1 MSTKFQTEVKEIIET
16 NLGDIELEAIRDA
29 PGGGQ
34 PIKTTFGTES
44 QEKIARGRGWT
55 PISQAIGYSIDT
67 SGYKGRV
74 FVERSAGEIAA
85 WVEFSTGQDAA
96 RYLATVPPEWRALA
110 AQYIRNGRGTIIGQP
125 YLLPAFLKYQIQCV
139 KDLKAALK
147 ALKL

>member
-29 PGGGQ
+29 PGPGDA
-34 PIKTTFGTES
+34 IRTTFGTET
-44 QEKIARGRGWT
+44 QDKIARGRGWT
-55 PISQAIGYSIDT
+55 PISQAIGYSIDP

-85 WVEFSTGQDAA
+85 WTEFGTGQSAST
-96 RYLATVPPEWRALA
+96 YLATVPPEWRSLA
-110 AQYIRNGRGTIIGQP
+110 QLYYINGRGTIIAQP

-139 KDLKAALK
+139 KDLKQALK
-147 ALKL
+147 DLRL